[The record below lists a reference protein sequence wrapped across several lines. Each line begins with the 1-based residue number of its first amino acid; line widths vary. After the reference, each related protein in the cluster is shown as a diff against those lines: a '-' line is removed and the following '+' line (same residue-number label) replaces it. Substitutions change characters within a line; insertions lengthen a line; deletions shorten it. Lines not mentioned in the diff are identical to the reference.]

1 MTGLCHHLIH
11 FLWGGGVSGAEDE
24 ALPATG
30 STCFFLAM
38 NQSYR
43 VDRRVDVRVPMRDGV
58 ELSADLFLPRDAGRC
73 PTVLIRT
80 PYSNNNEQL
89 IEKGTRLAAA
99 GYACAIQDVRGRWD
113 SSGDYY
119 PFLNEA
125 EDGFDTQEWIG
136 RQDFSDGTIGTAGG
150 SYLGTTQWR
159 SAPLGSSY
167 LKCMAPRVIC
177 TDYHSGLLYPGGA
190 LQLNVAMTWG
200 MRTHAHTGQ
209 DIEFHQW
216 SEAFRHLPL
225 HGVDSSAGRN
235 LPFWQDWIAHPSYDD
250 YWEAMDDT
258 RLFEQITVPAFNMGG
273 WYDLYANQ
281 TFSNFNGLRLGGGS
295 NEARQSKLIVGPWP
309 HALSTSTQTGD
320 VDFGEASLVDLEAE
334 EMRWFERW
342 LRGVDNGIEHEAPL
356 RLFLM
361 GANRWRDADEWPLAD
376 TDWQTWHLHSGGK
389 ANSVLG
395 DGVLSPEVPGDE
407 NPDEFIY
414 DPSHPVQTA
423 GGNNCCSPHIVP
435 WGPYDQRSVEMRGD
449 VLVYTSPPMA
459 QDTEVTGPIEVV
471 LFAATDGP
479 DTDFTAKL
487 VDVWPSGYAMNLCD
501 GIRRGRF
508 LESRRA
514 SKLLQAGTVYEWRIE
529 VGVTGNVF
537 QKGHRIRLEISSS
550 NFPRFDRNPNTWTE
564 YGKSAEM
571 RRAAQTVHHSRAYP
585 SHVRLPVIS
594 AT

>member
-1 MTGLCHHLIH
+1 
-11 FLWGGGVSGAEDE
+11 
-24 ALPATG
+24 
-30 STCFFLAM
+30 M

>member
-1 MTGLCHHLIH
+1 
-11 FLWGGGVSGAEDE
+11 
-24 ALPATG
+24 
-30 STCFFLAM
+30 M

-225 HGVDSSAGRN
+225 HDVDSSAGRN

-514 SKLLQAGTVYEWRIE
+514 SKLLEAGTVYEWRIE

>member
-1 MTGLCHHLIH
+1 MGWTPTGPI
-11 FLWGGGVSGAEDE
+11 S
-24 ALPATG
+24 
-30 STCFFLAM
+30 FFHAM
-38 NQSYR
+38 KQSYR

-58 ELSADLFLPRDAGRC
+58 ELSADLFLPRAAGRC

-80 PYSNNNEQL
+80 PYSNNNVQL

-99 GYACAIQDVRGRWD
+99 GYACVIQDVRGRWD
-113 SSGDYY
+113 SAGDYY
-119 PFLNEA
+119 PFTNEA
-125 EDGFDTQEWIG
+125 EDGFDTQEWVG
-136 RQDFSDGTIGTAGG
+136 SQDFSDGTVGTAGA

-167 LKCMAPRVIC
+167 LKCMAPSVIC

-200 MRTHAHTGQ
+200 MRTHARTGQ

-225 HGVDSSAGRN
+225 HDVDSSAGRD
-235 LPFWQDWIAHPSYDD
+235 LPFWQDWIAHPAYDD

-273 WYDLYANQ
+273 WYDLYASQ

-295 NEARQSKLIVGPWP
+295 NEARQSKLVVGPWP
-309 HALSTSTQTGD
+309 HTLSASTQTGD
-320 VDFGEASLVDLEAE
+320 VDFGEVSLVDLEAE
-334 EMRWFERW
+334 ETRWFERW

-376 TDWQTWHLHSGGK
+376 TDWQTWHLHSGGQ

-395 DGVLSPEVPGDE
+395 DGVLSPEAPGDE

-435 WGPYDQRSVEMRGD
+435 WGPHDQRSVEMRGD

-471 LFAATDGP
+471 LFAATDGL

-550 NFPRFDRNPNTWTE
+550 NFPRFDRNPNTGAE
-564 YGKSAEM
+564 FGQSAEM

-585 SHVRLPVIS
+585 SHVRLPVIP

>member
-1 MTGLCHHLIH
+1 
-11 FLWGGGVSGAEDE
+11 
-24 ALPATG
+24 
-30 STCFFLAM
+30 M

-225 HGVDSSAGRN
+225 HDVDSSAGRN